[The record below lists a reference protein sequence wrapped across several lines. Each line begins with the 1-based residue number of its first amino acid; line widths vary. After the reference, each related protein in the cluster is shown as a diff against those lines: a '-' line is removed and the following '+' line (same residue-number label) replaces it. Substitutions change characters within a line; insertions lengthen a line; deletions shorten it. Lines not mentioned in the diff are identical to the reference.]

1 MFSSISWQEFFI
13 VIAFSVLAYYCL
25 TALLLFRTDI
35 VSLLRGQVSGSMRKD
50 DLSLSDSGSEV
61 MGSIQPDEEPV
72 SLRISTNTS
81 QEIQVLS
88 DGDPETLTEVRQSP
102 GVESGAMLIGSVADL
117 LQEVKTLVE
126 LIAEYKSPKE
136 EALSLFQTLLLR
148 YPHLRESIYQEP
160 VNLYIYE
167 NSKSRFPFSLELDE
181 IRRWWGPGKQRIS

>member
-1 MFSSISWQEFFI
+1 MFSSISWQEFLL
-13 VIAFSVLAYYCL
+13 VIFFAVLAYYCL
-25 TALLLFRTDI
+25 TAIVLFRTEI
-35 VSLLRGQVSGSMRKD
+35 VSLFRGQISGSMRKD
-50 DLSLSDSGSEV
+50 DLSPSDSGSEV

-72 SLRISTNTS
+72 NQRISTDTARGIEVLTS
-81 QEIQVLS
+81 E
-88 DGDPETLTEVRQSP
+88 DDPETLAEVRQSP

-126 LIAEYKSPKE
+126 LIAEYRSPKE

-181 IRRWWGPGKQRIS
+181 IRRWWESGV